1 MEKRAANEA
10 SYKITYRD
18 DNGKMRYATVRA
30 KSETAAKL
38 KFRKKT
44 GLKAITA
51 EYKLTAAQK
60 RALAEWNAEYY
71 KTHRATYFDGRALL
85 YCDNDA
91 MVGFDKNSQI
101 H

>member
-38 KFRKKT
+38 KFR
-44 GLKAITA
+44 
-51 EYKLTAAQK
+51 KLTAAQK

-91 MVGFDKNSQI
+91 MVGFGKNSQI